1 MQYFSVL
8 LTNSRLVY
16 SPGPL
21 LSLFAWF
28 LYIYIYKYHS
38 ETTLSSEP
46 ELGNVFSILCRLA
59 NLQLWQRVL
68 KPPNYC
74 RISFKRCWHFK
85 RSSCQN
91 LLQIRFSVTFRQNF
105 HLQVRQNIALWNHSS
120 LVQNSARKTDHRIY
134 IATCKVCHE
143 YHGQESRNY
152 CLCSVHL
159 DTKCR

>member
-1 MQYFSVL
+1 MDAKLFL
-8 LTNSRLVY
+8 R
-16 SPGPL
+16 L

-28 LYIYIYKYHS
+28 HYIYIIYIS
-38 ETTLSSEP
+38 SSPVNATVRLPNPRSQGPET
-46 ELGNVFSILCRLA
+46 FLA
-59 NLQLWQRVL
+59 PSTDKQTPQLRRRVL
-68 KPPNYC
+68 KPPYC
-74 RISFKRCWHFK
+74 FRIFFKRCWYFK
-85 RSSCQN
+85 RSYFQN
-91 LLQIRFSVTFRQNF
+91 LFQIRFSVTFRQNC
-105 HLQVRQNIALWNHSS
+105 HLQVRRNIALWNHSS